1 MNFSVY
7 KLRKRHPRFIYH
19 EYKFDLVKDGL
30 RFSFDF
36 EIEPNIHFSPQIE
49 VKGISQDRLQTIGKD
64 VLNNFAFHL
73 GLMEI
78 PSYWK
83 ASCSPEIIVSAGQLD
98 EFQQI
103 WWKDLL
109 IRGMAEFFFVNQIDF
124 TAPDFLTFKTDQVS
138 AKRKKVY
145 AGDLDKSRIFVP
157 VAGGKDSALSCEL
170 LKRGERKII
179 PFCLNPTKATLNII
193 QAGKIGDPIVA
204 NRRIDE
210 RLLKLNK
217 IGYLNGHTPFSAY
230 LAFLSAITSVL
241 FETQTVLVSNERS
254 SNEGNA
260 ILAGVEI
267 NHQYSKSYEF
277 EIKFR
282 QYCKKYLVKNLE
294 FSSFLR
300 PLYEL
305 QIAKIFSRFPT
316 YFSLFKSCNVGQK
329 TDSWCQKCAKCLFV
343 FTILYPFV
351 EEEILCH
358 QIFSENLFSKREFIA
373 LARKFLGGSEIKPFD
388 CVGTKEE
395 TMVAFFMCLE
405 KAKRSK
411 EKLPPVLQAV
421 EAEIM
426 LKQKKLEKR
435 KQRIL
440 SAWNKDHSL
449 TKDLELLLKKEANI

>member
-1 MNFSVY
+1 MNFSLSE
-7 KLRKRHPRFIYH
+7 LRKRHLRFIYH

-145 AGDLDKSRIFVP
+145 AGDLDKSR
-157 VAGGKDSALSCEL
+157 
-170 LKRGERKII
+170 
-179 PFCLNPTKATLNII
+179 
-193 QAGKIGDPIVA
+193 
-204 NRRIDE
+204 
-210 RLLKLNK
+210 
-217 IGYLNGHTPFSAY
+217 FSAY

-421 EAEIM
+421 EA
-426 LKQKKLEKR
+426 
-435 KQRIL
+435 
-440 SAWNKDHSL
+440 
-449 TKDLELLLKKEANI
+449 